1 MSALEK
7 FTYGMFL
14 LSAREEEKDNGCI
27 VNTVMQVTS
36 HPTRIAVCVF
46 KRNLTHD
53 MVLHTGQFNL
63 CCFSVDADFALFR
76 RFGFQSGRKTEKF
89 AGLSCL
95 ERSENGIYLLTQGI
109 NASLC
114 ARVTDAIDLD
124 DHTLFIAEVTRSRVV
139 SQVPSC
145 TFQDYQNHKENNAA
159 KV

>member
-14 LSAREEEKDNGCI
+14 LSARENGKDNGCI
-27 VNTVMQVTS
+27 VNTVMQVSS

-46 KRNLTHD
+46 KKNLTHD
-53 MVLHTGQFNL
+53 MVLHTEQFNL
-63 CCFSVDADFALFR
+63 CCFSTDAEYALFR
-76 RFGFQSGRKTEKF
+76 RFGFQSGRNAEKF

-95 ERSENGIYLLTQGI
+95 ERSENGIYLLNQGI

-114 ARVTDAIDLD
+114 AKVTEAIDLD
-124 DHTLFIAEVTRSRVV
+124 DHTLFIAEVTQSCVV

-145 TFQDYQNHKENNAA
+145 TFQDYQAHK
-159 KV
+159 